1 MLSSRSDRR
10 GSWGGADFRLAV
22 ASGQK
27 HHFRIASEARM
38 RQLWGL
44 IGLAGRLLSRL
55 RIPQAVIR
63 LEAATAIQTEGARAY
78 EVAEEQARL
87 CLRVSSVS
95 GFRFWSR
102 VAAEIARQVAET
114 ARHKEPALIRRRRKP
129 FRQRA
134 CGAPHPPAPPG
145 GTGGGPE

>member
-10 GSWGGADFRLAV
+10 GSWGGADFRLAL
-22 ASGQK
+22 ASGRK
-27 HHFRIASEARM
+27 HDLRIASEALM

-44 IGLAGRLLSRL
+44 IRWAGRLLSRL
-55 RIPQAVIR
+55 RVPQAVIR
-63 LEAATAIQTEGARAY
+63 LEAETVIQTEGARAF

-102 VAAEIARQVAET
+102 VAGEIARQVAET
-114 ARHKEPALIRRRRKP
+114 ARHKR
-129 FRQRA
+129 
-134 CGAPHPPAPPG
+134 
-145 GTGGGPE
+145 TGRYQETP